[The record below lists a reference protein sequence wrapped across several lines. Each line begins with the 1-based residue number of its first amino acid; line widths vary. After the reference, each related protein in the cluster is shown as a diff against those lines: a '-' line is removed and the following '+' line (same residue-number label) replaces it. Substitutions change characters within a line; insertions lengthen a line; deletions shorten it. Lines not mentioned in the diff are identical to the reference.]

1 MEEAPMLPVYH
12 LGDIVRMRKP
22 HACGGDEWEVLRI
35 GMDFRIKCLRCD
47 RVVMLSRRKF
57 ERAVKEVLREGS

>member
-1 MEEAPMLPVYH
+1 MLPVYH